1 MSNGSGGMTVAE
13 ADIITDFV
21 KGEDIFYLSGNLNF
35 PQLVISQGMGNL
47 ANDGIIQNAVSGEF
61 LAVVKGVAAA
71 DIAGSDF
78 V

>member
-1 MSNGSGGMTVAE
+1 MAE

-35 PQLVISQGMGNL
+35 PQLVISQGTDSL
-47 ANDGIIQNAVSGEF
+47 ANDAIIQDGLSGEF
-61 LAVVKGVAAA
+61 LAVVKGVAAT
-71 DIAGSDF
+71 DIAASDF